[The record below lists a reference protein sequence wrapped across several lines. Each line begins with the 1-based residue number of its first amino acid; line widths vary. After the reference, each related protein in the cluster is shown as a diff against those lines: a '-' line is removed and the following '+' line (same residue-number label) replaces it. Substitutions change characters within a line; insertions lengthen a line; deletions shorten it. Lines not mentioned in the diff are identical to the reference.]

1 MIHFDMPREKSNI
14 IKVLGFGGGG
24 GNAVSHM
31 YRQQIQNVDFIVCNT
46 DAQALQNS
54 EVPIKIQLGPHLTQ
68 GLGAG
73 ANPEVGKQATE
84 ESLEEIRRILEVNTK
99 MAFIT
104 AGMGGGTGTG
114 GAPTVAKICRELN
127 ILTVGI
133 VTTPFAF
140 EGPRRMSQARQGI
153 EELKQHVDTL
163 LVISNDKLRSQF
175 GSLKMSEAFGKADDV
190 LTTAARCI
198 TDVINTTGQINV
210 DFADVC
216 TVMRNGGV
224 AILGSAAASGED
236 RARRAIE
243 AAINSPLLN
252 DNDIRGAKWILLNIT
267 AAPGEHEYSMEE
279 VELIQDYVRAQSG
292 DDTDVILGMGYD
304 SDMGDQLG
312 ITIIATGFQHKDPFD
327 KNVARKPAAVAA
339 PAPAEEAPVYLTL
352 NLEAPAE
359 TTTVTLPAA
368 TPATAVEL
376 AAEETV
382 EELTLALDMPAVEEA
397 EPLAAVPVATIET
410 TVADLVPADGVEE
423 VEAAEEPT
431 AAVPAPLMF
440 ELTLE
445 ETPAQQIEEPI
456 AANEAAAEVVEESL
470 VVPPFLSKPAQV
482 YARQEDEPTAEATA
496 EAATKEDSLMPML
509 SEVTAMPAEAEL
521 PAEPAIVP
529 AHESWK
535 PVLTEEG
542 QEEAAAIEGMT
553 LQVDEFHYQQEAQID
568 MFSANTPTASSS
580 DLSEEEEQKR
590 RAKER
595 INRLRNLS
603 FNPQN
608 LDNNSEFEQVP
619 AYLRRDLNLHNS
631 IANVED
637 FYSRAQVKSDDNNQA
652 NISTLNNFLHGE
664 KPD

>member
-73 ANPEVGKQATE
+73 ANPEIGKQATE

-114 GAPTVAKICRELN
+114 GAPIVAKICRELG

-133 VTTPFAF
+133 VTTPFTY

-153 EELKQHVDTL
+153 EELKQYVDTL
-163 LVISNDKLRSQF
+163 LVISNDKLRSQY
-175 GSLKMSEAFGKADDV
+175 GSLKMSEAFAKADDV

-224 AILGSAAASGED
+224 AILGSATASGED
-236 RARRAIE
+236 RALKAIK

-252 DNDIRGAKWILLNIT
+252 DNDIRGARWILLNIT
-267 AAPGEHEYSMEE
+267 SAPGEHEFSMEE
-279 VELIQDYVRAQSG
+279 IELIQNYVRTQSG
-292 DDTDVILGMGYD
+292 DDTDLIMGMGYN

-312 ITIIATGFQHKDPFD
+312 VTIIATGFQYKDPFD
-327 KNVARKPAAVAA
+327 KSVSREPAAA
-339 PAPAEEAPVYLTL
+339 PAPAAPEEAPVYFTL
-352 NLEAPAE
+352 NLEAPTEA
-359 TTTVTLPAA
+359 TTTAVLPAA
-368 TPATAVEL
+368 KPTAADQLNQEKT
-376 AAEETV
+376 A
-382 EELTLALDMPAVEEA
+382 EELTLALDITEAKDAISAVSAFGEEA
-397 EPLAAVPVATIET
+397 TPGAEDRPDVV
-410 TVADLVPADGVEE
+410 VEE
-423 VEAAEEPT
+423 VKVQAPATCELSLEETPEQVIEEPT
-431 AAVPAPLMF
+431 AAQA
-440 ELTLE
+440 
-445 ETPAQQIEEPI
+445 
-456 AANEAAAEVVEESL
+456 AAAEEKQENL
-470 VVPPFLSKPAQV
+470 VVPGFLSKPAQV
-482 YARQEDEPTAEATA
+482 YAQPETAPVAEEKEKTTAE
-496 EAATKEDSLMPML
+496 EDSLMPIL
-509 SEVTAMPAEAEL
+509 SEAPEEPAAADEL
-521 PAEPAIVP
+521 PAEPAAAP
-529 AHESWK
+529 DQENWK
-535 PVLTEEG
+535 PILTEEW
-542 QEEAAAIEGMT
+542 EEDAAAINGMT
-553 LQVDEFHYQQEAQID
+553 LQFEEVHYQQESQLD
-568 MFSANTPTASSS
+568 MFNAVMPTASSS
-580 DLSEEEEQKR
+580 NVSEEEEQKR

-631 IANVED
+631 LANVED

>member
-114 GAPTVAKICRELN
+114 GAPTVAKICRELG

-236 RARRAIE
+236 RARKAIE

-292 DDTDVILGMGYD
+292 EDTDVILGMGYD

-327 KNVARKPAAVAA
+327 KNVSRKPAATAA
-339 PAPAEEAPVYLTL
+339 PAPVEEAPVYLTL

-359 TTTVTLPAA
+359 ATTVALPTTPAA
-368 TPATAVEL
+368 APAPAIEL
-376 AAEETV
+376 ANEETV
-382 EELTLALDMPAVEEA
+382 EELTLALDLPAAAEATPEVSALVEEA
-397 EPLAAVPVATIET
+397 APEVEAEPEV
-410 TVADLVPADGVEE
+410 VEE
-423 VEAAEEPT
+423 VM
-431 AAVPAPLMF
+431 VQAPLMF
-440 ELTLE
+440 ELSLE
-445 ETPAQQIEEPI
+445 ETPVQ
-456 AANEAAAEVVEESL
+456 VVEEPAAAQEVAAEAEEENL
-470 VVPPFLSKPAQV
+470 VVPGFLSKPAQV
-482 YARQEDEPTAEATA
+482 YAQP
-496 EAATKEDSLMPML
+496 EAAPVAEVKEEAAAEEDSLMPML
-509 SEVTAMPAEAEL
+509 SEVTEEPAAAEEL
-521 PAEPAIVP
+521 PAEPVVAP
-529 AHESWK
+529 AQESWK
-535 PVLTEEG
+535 PVLTEEW

-553 LQVDEFHYQQEAQID
+553 LQVDELHYQQESQMD
-568 MFSANTPTASSS
+568 MFNASTPTASSS